1 MTDEPV
7 GSLAEEA
14 AKLFGALTDSRQ
26 TQGSTGEAPG
36 EGTGDGNGEGTG
48 ERAAQGHTAE
58 RCPHTWCPVCH
69 LAEYVHDNPEL
80 MRQITDSAAAFMAS
94 VRDVLDQFSGE
105 EEDE

>member
-14 AKLFGALTDSRQ
+14 AKLFGALTDSRY
-26 TQGSTGEAPG
+26 TQGSTE
-36 EGTGDGNGEGTG
+36 D
-48 ERAAQGHTAE
+48 RAAEDHRAE
-58 RCPHTWCPVCH
+58 RCPHTWCPVCQ

>member
-14 AKLFGALTDSRQ
+14 AKLFGALTDSRH
-26 TQGSTGEAPG
+26 TQGSTG
-36 EGTGDGNGEGTG
+36 DGPGEGTG
-48 ERAAQGHTAE
+48 ERAAEGHTAE
-58 RCPHTWCPVCH
+58 RCPHTWCPVCQF
-69 LAEYVHDNPEL
+69 AEYVHDNPEL